1 MHDTLLL
8 KLEKIS
14 ERSENILVQYYLMR
28 IFDSIMKNHLITF
41 ENKDTGALIYFL
53 NNVFMLH
60 DILIGSS
67 IAKRMVLRAKPLLN
81 YVLKRSKRILIN
93 AHFRGH
99 Q

>member
-1 MHDTLLL
+1 
-8 KLEKIS
+8 
-14 ERSENILVQYYLMR
+14 
-28 IFDSIMKNHLITF
+28 MKNQLITF

-81 YVLKRSKRILIN
+81 YVLKRSKSLLIN
-93 AHFRGH
+93 ALLEDINEDQEEEIKELLSIPNLKGSDIFNDVRSYLL
-99 Q
+99 